1 MSVKTY
7 RVHAI
12 VLRHQDLGEADR
24 IVTLFTRERGIVRAV
39 AKGVRRTKSRFGAR
53 LEPFSLVDLQLY
65 EGRSLDVVTQAESI
79 HQFGRKIVASYEAY
93 TSASAMVEVTERLLP
108 AEGEPDAE
116 LFRLLHGALAAVAS
130 GDRAPDLLMNSYIVR
145 ALAHAGWELAI
156 FECAKCAIEG
166 PHEAF
171 NVYAGGAVC
180 DDCRPAG
187 SATPSV
193 ETWQLL
199 AALSVGDWRIATQAD
214 ESARKAAAGLI
225 AAYAQ
230 FQIERSVRSLKL
242 ANR

>member
-1 MSVKTY
+1 MKTY

-24 IVTLFTRERGIVRAV
+24 IVTLFTRERGITRAV

-79 HQFGRKIVASYEAY
+79 RQFGRHIVSSYAAY
-93 TSASAMVEVTERLLP
+93 TSACAMVELTEKLLP
-108 AEGEPDAE
+108 AEGEPDGE
-116 LFRLLHGALAAVAS
+116 LFRLLHGALAALAEGSRVA
-130 GDRAPDLLMNSYIVR
+130 DLLMNSYIVR

-156 FECAKCAIEG
+156 FECAKCGVEG

-180 DDCRPAG
+180 DDCRPPG

-199 AALSVGDWRIATQAD
+199 AALSVGDWKIAITA
-214 ESARKAAAGLI
+214 SPMARRSVAGLI

-230 FQIERSVRSLKL
+230 YQVERSVRSLKL
-242 ANR
+242 ANG